1 MKAKSIPS
9 LAAGVGFGI
18 ILAGGAYMN
27 GMEPPKP
34 LLALVATVLLGGMM
48 GKKFAKSK
56 KFMPAGLISLM
67 SVLVLIRLIIVYGK
81 YLPSIQ

>member
-1 MKAKSIPS
+1 
-9 LAAGVGFGI
+9 
-18 ILAGGAYMN
+18 MN

-56 KFMPAGLISLM
+56 KFMPSGLISLM

-81 YLPSIQ
+81 YLPFVQ